1 MKNTT
6 NISLVHVRNS
16 DNEPSTKNRIRSFY
30 RRAWFSGLLALAL
43 FAAGCYGFYLGWAQ
57 IKRPILLVLA
67 FNNVT
72 DSPKIPQD
80 ISSDSLN
87 SIIKRLRTHDYQA
100 IDPEVLKYTINKGF
114 SGRNFIIAFKGGYAS
129 SAATISKLHTDHAIK
144 SVFFIDPEVIGQSDK
159 VTKEQLLQL
168 QKQNSCK
175 FGLTTKTA
183 QADPNNMRHQ
193 LAELLQSSVDF
204 YTYSDRTGEINQPI
218 ASAGFELVFMVNGH
232 EIPAHHDN
240 QNLPMVEYVKGA
252 EEAGEP
258 SAADW
263 LPPKSARYGAL
274 SITLAILV
282 QFIALSWC
290 FKAFAYLKAARIL
303 RASLEAAKTP

>member
-1 MKNTT
+1 MKNTN
-6 NISLVHVRNS
+6 NISRDNLKNS
-16 DNEPSTKNRIRSFY
+16 ESEQSTRGRIRSFY

-80 ISSDSLN
+80 ISLDSLN
-87 SIIKRLRTHDYQA
+87 SIIKRLKTHDYQA
-100 IDPEVLKYTINKGF
+100 IDPEVLKHTVNKGF
-114 SGRNFIIAFKGGYAS
+114 SGRNFLIAFKGSYAS
-129 SAATISKLHTDHAIK
+129 SAATISKLHADYAIK
-144 SVFFIDPEVIGQSDK
+144 SIFFIDPKVIGQSDK
-159 VTKEQLLQL
+159 VSKEQLLQL

-175 FGLTTKTA
+175 FGLTTETA
-183 QADPNNMRHQ
+183 QADPNYVRHQ

-204 YTYSDRTGEINQPI
+204 FTYSDRTGEINQPI
-218 ASAGFELVFMVNGH
+218 ASAGFELVFSGNGQ
-232 EIPAHHDN
+232 EIPAHNDN

-252 EEAGEP
+252 EEAGES

-282 QFIALSWC
+282 QFIAFSWC
-290 FKAFAYLKAARIL
+290 FKAFTFFRAARIL
-303 RASLEAAKTP
+303 RAGLEAA